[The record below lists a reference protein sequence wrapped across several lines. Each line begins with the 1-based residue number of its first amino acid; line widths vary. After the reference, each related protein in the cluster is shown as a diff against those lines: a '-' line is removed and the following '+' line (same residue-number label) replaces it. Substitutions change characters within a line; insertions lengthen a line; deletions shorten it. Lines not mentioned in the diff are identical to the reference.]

1 MESELVYLFFEFVK
15 VRFSKR
21 LQPWTATKA
30 PRAPAS
36 SWIVPRTQHR
46 QQANDSGQYIAGITM
61 SGINDDEQSS
71 RLSMY
76 TIIAG
81 AGGITAPPATSGG
94 GGGGGGG
101 AAAAA
106 GGAAPG
112 DVAAK
117 VKAQG
122 DIVRQLKKDGASK
135 EEITAA
141 VNVPVQIL
149 HSLYAHF
156 STRAAAAASDA
167 HACCVCI
174 RAASTGSRR

>member
-1 MESELVYLFFEFVK
+1 
-15 VRFSKR
+15 
-21 LQPWTATKA
+21 
-30 PRAPAS
+30 
-36 SWIVPRTQHR
+36 
-46 QQANDSGQYIAGITM
+46 M

-76 TIIAG
+76 AAIAG
-81 AGGITAPPATSGG
+81 AGGITAPPATSGGG

-156 STRAAAAASDA
+156 STRAATAASDA